1 MLLGQLAHVNLCVS
15 QDIALGSCI
24 LAAWPAMLVT
34 PAGTLWMPQS
44 SVWTQTNTQRTEY
57 PKALQKFDDFDHSH
71 QRELQKLEIEKGVRA
86 RKIPTLMPQVS
97 KTVSRNW
104 ISPIRT

>member
-1 MLLGQLAHVNLCVS
+1 MLPGQLAHVNLCVS

-44 SVWTQTNTQRTEY
+44 SVCTQTNTR
-57 PKALQKFDDFDHSH
+57 PH
-71 QRELQKLEIEKGVRA
+71 QRLANGN
-86 RKIPTLMPQVS
+86 S
-97 KTVSRNW
+97 NS
-104 ISPIRT
+104 SPNSGLPFADQCALR

>member
-1 MLLGQLAHVNLCVS
+1 MLPGQLAHDNLCVS

-44 SVWTQTNTQRTEY
+44 SVWTQTNTQRTDIPRHYKNSTTLITAIKGSFRSWKSKKEQE
-57 PKALQKFDDFDHSH
+57 LEKFL
-71 QRELQKLEIEKGVRA
+71 R
-86 RKIPTLMPQVS
+86 
-97 KTVSRNW
+97 
-104 ISPIRT
+104 